1 MHKNIITL
9 IAAVSRNNILA
20 VNNRLPW
27 HIPEEMK
34 FFREI
39 TCNRWHLRKNPQN
52 NKYIIEKIPDSRF
65 MTNESRPSQ
74 QPPPPPPLPV
84 VLMGRRTYESI
95 PNRTLTHREIIVISR
110 QHQFATIDAALEKFK
125 NQQRQIFILGGKEIY
140 NECLQRQL
148 CNYLIISQ
156 INVTVKLP
164 AIIMK
169 KTTTT
174 MPQSPL
180 PQQQSTPLSMAVA
193 AAAAAVTTNTTIQ
206 IPLSQSKIFNE
217 NTTTTKTNI
226 SNIDYTTAAATTT
239 TTTTDIPLVVQM
251 PEIPLNLYKLDATLS
266 IYSSFD
272 IQIYSKKH
280 NDFE

>member
-1 MHKNIITL
+1 MHKNVVTL

-34 FFREI
+34 FFRQI

-52 NKYIIEKIPDSRF
+52 NNFAIEKIPDSRF
-65 MTNESRPSQ
+65 TPQPSPQ
-74 QPPPPPPLPV
+74 QPPV

-95 PNRTLTHREIIVISR
+95 PKRTLPHREMIVISR
-110 QHQFATIDAALEKFK
+110 QHQFATIDAALDKFK
-125 NQQRQIFILGGKEIY
+125 NQQRQIFILGGKDIY

-156 INVTVKLP
+156 VNVTVKLP
-164 AIIMK
+164 
-169 KTTTT
+169 T
-174 MPQSPL
+174 PPPPPPL
-180 PQQQSTPLSMAVA
+180 QQPSS
-193 AAAAAVTTNTTIQ
+193 TNTTMQ
-206 IPLSQSKIFNE
+206 IPLSQ
-217 NTTTTKTNI
+217 TTTKTNI
-226 SNIDYTTAAATTT
+226 TRTTTGAAAAAAAAT

-251 PEIPLNLYKLDATLS
+251 PEIPLHLYKLDATLA
-266 IYSSFD
+266 IYSTFD

-280 NDFE
+280 NDFG